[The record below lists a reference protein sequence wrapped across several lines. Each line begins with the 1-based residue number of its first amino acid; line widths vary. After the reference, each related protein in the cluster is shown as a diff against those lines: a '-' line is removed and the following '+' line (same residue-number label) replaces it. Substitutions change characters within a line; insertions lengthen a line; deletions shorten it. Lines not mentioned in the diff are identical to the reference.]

1 MIISK
6 EKLQKIKTIIEKS
19 YGKLLISTVGS
30 KVFTKEELDQLEA
43 SGVDTSNE
51 SSLLELIYHNYLLND
66 LRSPSAPRNISE
78 MRKQQQS
85 RAEGLIHTSAE
96 EHVNESFKQYV
107 DKLNSDVQ
115 ASFEGIIRDT
125 NMSFRNNSIAN
136 LDRSEALDE
145 LVRESTVGQIK
156 SALKDYLEDAN
167 RNYERIA
174 VTEVANSL
182 GMGSVDRIALSNPEK
197 KPEDILVF
205 RIPVRDAALC
215 KHCRK
220 FYLDE
225 DETPAVYKLSTL
237 LANGTNYGKK
247 TADWKPVAVATH
259 PNDRESGVIELK
271 PGWKVQIDGRL
282 EFIGL
287 KEWNSYI
294 AKKLK
299 S

>member
-1 MIISK
+1 VIISK